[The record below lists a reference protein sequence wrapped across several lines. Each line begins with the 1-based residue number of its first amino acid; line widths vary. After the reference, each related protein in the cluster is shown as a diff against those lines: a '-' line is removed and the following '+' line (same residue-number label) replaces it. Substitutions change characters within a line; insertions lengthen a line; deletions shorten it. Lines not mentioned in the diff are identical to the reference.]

1 MKKLFS
7 ILLAVMML
15 CSVLAL
21 AGCGD
26 KPGQTDEKSSND
38 ADVAVTEKDEA
49 EAPTAEPAEPEEPE
63 EPVEPDYVPESLEV
77 VNIYTT
83 YGEDSQ
89 WLHYLLIVKNISDE
103 TLEVNCKAVAYDAQG
118 NQVKEDT
125 AAKMRAL
132 GAGETSYLI
141 VNLVGV
147 PADVKVRYELSA
159 EPADHYD
166 DYISKLTVSGDIEEY
181 NADTKNVTVSV
192 TNDSDAP
199 AKNVSAVFVCLDAN
213 GEYVTFRDV
222 SALWDDDM
230 EIKPGATQS
239 RTIGVPIADGDFE
252 TVEVYI
258 QGSSVYK
265 D

>member
-26 KPGQTDEKSSND
+26 KPEPTDEKTSND

-49 EAPTAEPAEPEEPE
+49 EAPTAEPAEPEEP
-63 EPVEPDYVPESLEV
+63 VEPDYVPESLEV
-77 VNIYTT
+77 VNVYTS
-83 YGEDSQ
+83 YGEDAQ
-89 WLHYLLIVKNISDE
+89 WLHYLLIVKNISEE

-118 NQVKEDT
+118 NQVKENS
-125 AAKMRAL
+125 AATMRAL
-132 GAGETSYLI
+132 GAGQTSYLI
-141 VNLVGV
+141 ANLVGV
-147 PADVKVRYELSA
+147 PADAKVRYELSA

-166 DYISKLTVSGDIEEY
+166 EYISKLTVSSDIEEY

-199 AKNVSAVFVCLDAN
+199 AKNVSAVFVCFDAN
-213 GEYVTFRDV
+213 GEYVTLRDV